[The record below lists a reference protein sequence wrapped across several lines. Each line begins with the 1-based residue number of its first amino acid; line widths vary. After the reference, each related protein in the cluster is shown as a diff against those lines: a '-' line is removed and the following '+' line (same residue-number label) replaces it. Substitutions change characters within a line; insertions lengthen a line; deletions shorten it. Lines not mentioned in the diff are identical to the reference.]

1 MKTCIKK
8 MFVLALAVI
17 MVMSMSLN
25 VFAATDL
32 TGGDET
38 WSWDEETKTL
48 TLNGAALT
56 EEVSLPDGATIVVN
70 GDSSIICTNTNDNAI
85 TSTGALTITGTGT
98 LTLSGYNGIKALSVA
113 IENVGVNFVG
123 VSCGI
128 NVTTSV
134 GDAAVV
140 LTNVKGSIE
149 GSYAGIYVNGECSE
163 KEAYVTLEGCDLTAT
178 STATSWNNRARKAGI
193 TVYVSVAKK
202 VNSTINVIDS
212 RLTATGFD
220 AGLSINNYLNDADAT
235 NDASSRINIENST
248 VAAYSTGGT
257 WAGLF
262 ASVLGQHP
270 DADSIIT
277 ITNSSVYA
285 VSPNTGIL
293 TSSQK
298 GESKI
303 ILDNSILG
311 ASGKTA
317 LSMIEPTSQ
326 VQAAELNNGSTY
338 VQMTPAAVMNGEIK
352 NFDGKVITA
361 VEGEI
366 TYDPTEPYYV
376 IPQNAVVTEAFTD
389 GTVKEYTFTT
399 QAGGIGGFT
408 YAKEEIW
415 GFDAPEI
422 PEEPE
427 TPEEPEIPEEPEDP
441 MQNYM
446 LYFDKGT
453 ASHICYL
460 YVDRTTGE
468 VIFDHKY
475 DFSSSATSAEI
486 PAKKGYISVI
496 FIKQAQS
503 GIIWTA
509 EEVSDEVMDEIVA
522 SVIVKD
528 RSYKGHDAEAYGEG
542 THDLT
547 YSIGNAKKGKT
558 KTVSYCFLAD

>member
-8 MFVLALAVI
+8 LFALALAVI
-17 MVMSMSLN
+17 MVMSMSPN

-32 TGGDET
+32 TTGGDGT

-56 EEVSLPDGATIVVN
+56 DEVTLPDGATVVVN

-85 TSTGALTITGTGT
+85 TSTGALTVTGTGT

-123 VSCGI
+123 LSCGI
-128 NVTTSV
+128 NVTTAI

-140 LTNVKGSIE
+140 LTNVTGNIE
-149 GSYAGIYVNGECSE
+149 GAYAGIYVNGECSE
-163 KEAYVTLEGCDLTAT
+163 KEAYVTLEGCDLTVT
-178 STATSWNNRARKAGI
+178 STATSWNNRARKSGI

-202 VNSTINVIDS
+202 VDSTINIRNSSVI
-212 RLTATGFD
+212 ATGFD

-257 WAGLF
+257 WAGIF

-277 ITNSSVYA
+277 ITDSSVYA

-293 TSSQK
+293 TSSQA

-317 LSMIEPTSQ
+317 LSMIEPASQ

-399 QAGGIGGFT
+399 QAGGVGGFT

-415 GFDAPEI
+415 GFDGSEI

-427 TPEEPEIPEEPEDP
+427 TPEEPEDP

-460 YVDRTTGE
+460 YVDRATGE
-468 VIFDHKY
+468 VLFDHKC
-475 DFSSSATSAEI
+475 DFSSSATSALI

-509 EEVSDEVMDEIVA
+509 EEVSDEVMDVIVA
-522 SVIVKD
+522 SVIAND

-542 THDLT
+542 THALT

-558 KTVSYCFLAD
+558 KTVSYCFLAE

>member
-8 MFVLALAVI
+8 LFALALAVI
-17 MVMSMSLN
+17 MVMSLSLN
-25 VFAATDL
+25 VFAAMDL
-32 TGGDET
+32 TTGGDGT
-38 WSWDEETKTL
+38 WSWNEENETL

-202 VNSTINVIDS
+202 VDSTINVRNS

-262 ASVLGQHP
+262 ASVLGKHP

-277 ITNSSVYA
+277 ITDSSVYA

-317 LSMIEPTSQ
+317 LSMIEPASQ
-326 VQAAELNNGSTY
+326 VQAAELSNGSTY
-338 VQMTPAAVMNGEIK
+338 VQMAPAAVLSGTVSSTDSKTIA
-352 NFDGKVITA
+352 A
-361 VEGEI
+361 VDGEI
-366 TYDPTEPYYV
+366 TYDPAQMYFV
-376 IPQNAVVTEAFTD
+376 IPQNAVVNETLAD
-389 GTVKEYTFTT
+389 GTVNEYTFIN
-399 QAGGIGGFT
+399 QAGGVGGFD
-408 YAKEEIW
+408 YAKEEVW
-415 GFDAPEI
+415 GFDVPEV
-422 PEEPE
+422 
-427 TPEEPEIPEEPEDP
+427 PEEPEDP

-460 YVDRTTGE
+460 YVDRATGE
-468 VIFDHKY
+468 VLFDHKC
-475 DFSSSATSAEI
+475 DFSSSATSALI

-509 EEVSDEVMDEIVA
+509 EDVSDEVMDEIIA
-522 SVIVKD
+522 SVIAND
-528 RSYKGHDAEAYGEG
+528 SSYKGHDAEASGEG
-542 THDLT
+542 AHDLT

-558 KTVSYCFLAD
+558 KTVSYCFLAG